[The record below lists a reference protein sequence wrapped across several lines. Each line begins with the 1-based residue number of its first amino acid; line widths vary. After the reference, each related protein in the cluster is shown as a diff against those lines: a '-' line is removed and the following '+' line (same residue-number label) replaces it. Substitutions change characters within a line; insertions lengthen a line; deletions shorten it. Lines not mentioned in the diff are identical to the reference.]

1 MITYLRWNRLYMS
14 ESDGMRKDGKKQEDI
29 IKSEMTVCLVNDNGV
44 SGWGT
49 NREC

>member
-29 IKSEMTVCLVNDNGV
+29 IKNKWIANNKKQSIL
-44 SGWGT
+44 
-49 NREC
+49 

>member
-29 IKSEMTVCLVNDNGV
+29 IKNPIVN
-44 SGWGT
+44 T
-49 NREC
+49 QFYICA